1 MITTI
6 DAQASKWEWRSY
18 SIIIIICLL
27 SLSPYAFWSFI
38 ISITICFNS
47 TLVWF
52 VISSKLEAQS
62 LTKLCEIIHLNGMFS
77 LSVEYRN
84 AKIHAS
90 SFARLVIISCDFLL
104 IFIKINF
111 RTFHLHKTT
120 NAVFFFHIM
129 PDSKLVAFFFL
140 IYFALK
146 QLLNC
151 IKFKILYM
159 YCFSSITL

>member
-129 PDSKLVAFFFL
+129 PDSKLVAFFFFWF
-140 IYFALK
+140 I
-146 QLLNC
+146 LLWNS
-151 IKFKILYM
+151 Y
-159 YCFSSITL
+159 SIA

>member
-129 PDSKLVAFFFL
+129 PDSKLVAFFFFNL
-140 IYFALK
+140 FCFETAT
-146 QLLNC
+146 QLH
-151 IKFKILYM
+151 KI
-159 YCFSSITL
+159 

>member
-6 DAQASKWEWRSY
+6 DVQASKWEWRSY

-27 SLSPYAFWSFI
+27 SFSPYAFWSFI

-62 LTKLCEIIHLNGMFS
+62 LTKLWEIIHLNGMFS

-120 NAVFFFHIM
+120 NAVFFFFIIM
-129 PDSKLVAFFFL
+129 PDSKLVAFSFKF
-140 IYFALK
+140 I
-146 QLLNC
+146 LLWNSC
-151 IKFKILYM
+151 
-159 YCFSSITL
+159 SIA

>member
-1 MITTI
+1 MII
-6 DAQASKWEWRSY
+6 ILWFGRKQPAIFLKIEMNGVHCLLHDLKNFDYNHRRSMQASKWEWRSY

-27 SLSPYAFWSFI
+27 SLSPCAFWSFI

-62 LTKLCEIIHLNGMFS
+62 LTNLCEIIHLNGMFS

-120 NAVFFFHIM
+120 NAVFFF
-129 PDSKLVAFFFL
+129 SL
-140 IYFALK
+140 
-146 QLLNC
+146 
-151 IKFKILYM
+151 
-159 YCFSSITL
+159 

>member
-62 LTKLCEIIHLNGMFS
+62 LTNLCEIIHLNGMFS

-129 PDSKLVAFFFL
+129 PDSKLVAFFFFDL
-140 IYFALK
+140 FCFETAT
-146 QLLNC
+146 QLH
-151 IKFKILYM
+151 KI
-159 YCFSSITL
+159 

>member
-1 MITTI
+1 MTKLFNNHHYL
-6 DAQASKWEWRSY
+6 SSL
-18 SIIIIICLL
+18 SLPMPFGPLL
-27 SLSPYAFWSFI
+27 SLSQFA
-38 ISITICFNS
+38 FNS

-120 NAVFFFHIM
+120 NAVFFFFIIM
-129 PDSKLVAFFFL
+129 PDSKLVAFFFKF
-140 IYFALK
+140 I
-146 QLLNC
+146 LLWNS
-151 IKFKILYM
+151 Y
-159 YCFSSITL
+159 SIA

>member
-90 SFARLVIISCDFLL
+90 SFARLVIISCDFLS

-120 NAVFFFHIM
+120 NAVFFFIIM
-129 PDSKLVAFFFL
+129 PDSKLVAVFFNLFC
-140 IYFALK
+140 FETAT
-146 QLLNC
+146 QLH
-151 IKFKILYM
+151 KI
-159 YCFSSITL
+159 

>member
-77 LSVEYRN
+77 PSVEYRN

-129 PDSKLVAFFFL
+129 PDSKLVAFFFWF
-140 IYFALK
+140 I
-146 QLLNC
+146 LLWNS
-151 IKFKILYM
+151 Y
-159 YCFSSITL
+159 SIA

>member
-77 LSVEYRN
+77 VSVEYRN
-84 AKIHAS
+84 AKLHAS

-120 NAVFFFHIM
+120 NAVFFFFIIM
-129 PDSKLVAFFFL
+129 PDSKLEAFFF
-140 IYFALK
+140 
-146 QLLNC
+146 
-151 IKFKILYM
+151 
-159 YCFSSITL
+159 

>member
-47 TLVWF
+47 ALVWF

-129 PDSKLVAFFFL
+129 PDSKLVAFFFFDL
-140 IYFALK
+140 FCFETAT
-146 QLLNC
+146 QLH
-151 IKFKILYM
+151 KI
-159 YCFSSITL
+159 

>member
-1 MITTI
+1 MTKLFNNHHYL
-6 DAQASKWEWRSY
+6 SS
-18 SIIIIICLL
+18 L

-47 TLVWF
+47 TLVRF

-62 LTKLCEIIHLNGMFS
+62 LTKLWEIIHLNGMFS

-120 NAVFFFHIM
+120 NAVFFFFIIM
-129 PDSKLVAFFFL
+129 PDSKLVAFF
-140 IYFALK
+140 LK
-146 QLLNC
+146 FILLWNS
-151 IKFKILYM
+151 Y
-159 YCFSSITL
+159 SIA